1 MKTSKLLHEQVIN
14 SLINASYT
22 KFYNT
27 ILIGRLMNRLSKD
40 IYNIDLLFPN
50 EVYNLTSWLTTLLL
64 PLIACY
70 LYLNFIAL
78 PILVVFFIF
87 IIYLTIVYYRC
98 LREVTRIES
107 VSKSPV
113 FSLF

>member
-1 MKTSKLLHEQVIN
+1 
-14 SLINASYT
+14 
-22 KFYNT
+22 
-27 ILIGRLMNRLSKD
+27 MNRLSKD
-40 IYNIDLLFPN
+40 VYNIDLLFPN
-50 EVYNLTSWLTTLLL
+50 EVFNLTCWLTTLLL

-70 LYLNFIAL
+70 LYLNVIAL

-87 IIYLTIVYYRC
+87 IIYLTIIYYRC

-113 FSLF
+113 FSLFQ